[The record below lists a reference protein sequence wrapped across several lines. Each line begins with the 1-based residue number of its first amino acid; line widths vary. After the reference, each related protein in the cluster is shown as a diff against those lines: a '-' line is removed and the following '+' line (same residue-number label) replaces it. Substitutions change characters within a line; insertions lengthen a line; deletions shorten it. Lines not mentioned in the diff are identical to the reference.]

1 MWGKFPPQ
9 KWRNMNES
17 INPQDTPDVVIV
29 HSPDYE
35 NWVFSSSHP
44 TQGRRFIN
52 GYNQVLAALSH
63 AEVETI
69 APRQATREELALV
82 HTQEYI
88 SEVLDQHSCEEWD
101 GKRPDLSTLA
111 STFVGGTLTA
121 LDCLLDGEVALAVHL
136 PGAKHHAQ
144 ADTSSGFCVFADF
157 AIAAK
162 IAVARGYKVAIFDYD
177 AHHGDGTEN
186 LCADDPNILTY
197 SVHEQGI
204 FPGTG
209 NSSDPDRHVYNRP
222 LDVSELNAK
231 ADQWSGSNFEHE
243 EALLEAGREFAE
255 LAAEFGA
262 DIIFIAAGADGHRD
276 DPLSHLQYSSD
287 ILIKLFCGI
296 LHIEKLAELPVLIG
310 GAGGY
315 RPDDATPQMWAAAVA
330 GVYAH
335 TELIET
341 AAMKAR
347 QAGGNA

>member
-9 KWRNMNES
+9 KWRNMTG
-17 INPQDTPDVVIV
+17 ITYLQDTPDVVIV

-52 GYNQVLAALSH
+52 GYNQVLATLSH

-186 LCADDPNILTY
+186 LCSDDPNILTY

-222 LDVSELNAK
+222 LNVSELNAEFE
-231 ADQWSGSNFEHE
+231 DGQFNFRHD
-243 EALLEAGREFAE
+243 EALVEAALEFARV
-255 LAAEFGA
+255 ASEFGA
-262 DIIFIAAGADGHRD
+262 EIIFIAAGADGHYE
-276 DPLSHLQYSSD
+276 DPLSNLQYHSEF
-287 ILIKLFCGI
+287 LIKVFGGI
-296 LHIEKLAELPVLIG
+296 FYRDELAKLPVLIG

-315 RPDDATPQMWAAAVA
+315 RPDDATPQMWAEAVSRVLESRSSA
-330 GVYAH
+330 P
-335 TELIET
+335 T
-341 AAMKAR
+341 AAMQAR
-347 QAGGNA
+347 QAGGNV

>member
-1 MWGKFPPQ
+1 MTG
-9 KWRNMNES
+9 
-17 INPQDTPDVVIV
+17 ITYLQDVTDVVIV

-35 NWVFSSSHP
+35 NWVFNPSHP

-69 APRQATREELALV
+69 EPREATREELALV

-111 STFVGGTLTA
+111 STFVGGTITA
-121 LDCLLDGEVALAVHL
+121 LEALLDGDTALAVHL

-222 LDVSELNAK
+222 LDIALLNTQ
-231 ADQWSGSNFEHE
+231 ADKWGGWNLEHDD
-243 EALLEAGREFAE
+243 ALLEAGREFAE
-255 LAAEFGA
+255 LAAKFGA

-287 ILIKLFCGI
+287 ALSGLFCGI
-296 LHIEKLAELPVLIG
+296 FPKDKSAKLPVLIG

-335 TELIET
+335 TEHVLT
-341 AAMKAR
+341 PAMQAR

>member
-1 MWGKFPPQ
+1 MT
-9 KWRNMNES
+9 ES
-17 INPQDTPDVVIV
+17 ISQQVTPDVVIV
-29 HSPDYE
+29 HSPEYE
-35 NWVFSSSHP
+35 NWVFNPSHP

-52 GYNQVLAALSH
+52 GYNQVLAALSN
-63 AEVETI
+63 AEVETVE
-69 APRQATREELALV
+69 PRLAIREELALV

-121 LDCLLDGEVALAVHL
+121 LEALLDGVTATAVHL

-157 AIAAK
+157 SIAAK

-186 LCADDPNILTY
+186 LCAHDPNILTY

-209 NSSDPDRHVYNRP
+209 NSSDPARHVYNRP
-222 LDVSELNAK
+222 LNVAEIDAEFE
-231 ADQWSGSNFEHE
+231 DGQFNFRHD
-243 EALLEAGREFAE
+243 EALIMAALEFAG
-255 LAAEFGA
+255 LASEFGA
-262 DIIFIAAGADGHRD
+262 DIIFIAAGADGHHE
-276 DPLSHLQYSSD
+276 DPLSHLQYHSEL
-287 ILIKLFCGI
+287 LIKVFGGI
-296 LHIEKLAELPVLIG
+296 FSNESMAALPLLIG

-315 RPDDATPQMWAAAVA
+315 RPDDATPQMWAEAVSRA
-330 GVYAH
+330 VECRSG
-335 TELIET
+335 LLT
-341 AAMKAR
+341 AAMHAR
-347 QAGGNA
+347 EARDRF

>member
-1 MWGKFPPQ
+1 MTGITYPQ
-9 KWRNMNES
+9 G
-17 INPQDTPDVVIV
+17 TPDVVIV
-29 HSPDYE
+29 HNPDYE
-35 NWVFSSSHP
+35 NWVFNPSHP

-82 HTQEYI
+82 HTQEYF
-88 SEVLDQHSCEEWD
+88 SEVLDQHLCEEWD

-121 LDCLLDGEVALAVHL
+121 LDCLLDGEVATAVHL

-157 AIAAK
+157 SIAAK

-197 SVHEQGI
+197 SVHEKGI
-204 FPGTG
+204 FPFTG
-209 NSSDPDRHVYNRP
+209 NSSDPARQVYNRP
-222 LDVSELNAK
+222 LNVSELNAELEEG
-231 ADQWSGSNFEHE
+231 QFNFRHD
-243 EALLEAGREFAE
+243 EALVGAALEFAR
-255 LAAEFGA
+255 LASEFGA
-262 DIIFIAAGADGHRD
+262 DILFIAAGADGHHE
-276 DPLSHLQYSSD
+276 DPLSHLQYHSEF
-287 ILIKLFCGI
+287 LIKVFGGI
-296 LHIEKLAELPVLIG
+296 FSHDSLAALPVLIG

-315 RPDDATPQMWAAAVA
+315 RPDDATPEMWAEAVSKA
-330 GVYAH
+330 VDARH
-335 TELIET
+335 NTVT
-341 AAMKAR
+341 APMKAR
-347 QAGGNA
+347 KAGGNA

>member
-1 MWGKFPPQ
+1 MT
-9 KWRNMNES
+9 ES
-17 INPQDTPDVVIV
+17 INQQGTPDVVIV

-35 NWVFSSSHP
+35 NWVFSSIHP

-52 GYNQVLAALSH
+52 GYNQVLAALSNVK
-63 AEVETI
+63 VETVE
-69 APRQATREELALV
+69 PRLATREELALV

-88 SEVLDQHSCEEWD
+88 SEVLDQYSCEEWE
-101 GKRPDLSTLA
+101 GKRADLSTLA

-121 LDCLLDGEVALAVHL
+121 LDCLLDGEVATAVHL

-186 LCADDPNILTY
+186 LCAHDPNILTY

-209 NSSDPDRHVYNRP
+209 NSSDPARHVYNRP
-222 LDVSELNAK
+222 LNIAELDAEFEEG
-231 ADQWSGSNFEHE
+231 QFNFRHD
-243 EALLEAGREFAE
+243 EALVMAASEFAR
-255 LAAEFGA
+255 LAADFGA
-262 DIIFIAAGADGHRD
+262 DILFIAAGADGHYT
-276 DPLSHLQYSSD
+276 DPLSHLQYHSGN
-287 ILIKLFCGI
+287 LIKVFGGI
-296 LHIEKLAELPVLIG
+296 FNRESLSALPLLIG

-315 RPDDATPQMWAAAVA
+315 RPDDATPEMWAEAVSRA
-330 GVYAH
+330 
-335 TELIET
+335 IECRSSLPT
-341 AAMKAR
+341 AAMQAR
-347 QAGGNA
+347 QAGEGF

>member
-9 KWRNMNES
+9 KWRNMTES

-63 AEVETI
+63 AEVETM

-222 LDVSELNAK
+222 LDVSELNAEFE
-231 ADQWSGSNFEHE
+231 DGQFNFRHD
-243 EALLEAGREFAE
+243 EALVEAALEFARV
-255 LAAEFGA
+255 ATEFGA
-262 DIIFIAAGADGHRD
+262 EIIFIAAGADGHYE
-276 DPLSHLQYSSD
+276 DPLSNLQYHSGF
-287 ILIKLFCGI
+287 LIKVFGGI
-296 LHIEKLAELPVLIG
+296 FYRDELAKLPVLIG

-315 RPDDATPQMWAAAVA
+315 RPDDATPQMWAEAVSRVVESRSSA
-330 GVYAH
+330 P
-335 TELIET
+335 T
-341 AAMKAR
+341 AAMQAR

>member
-1 MWGKFPPQ
+1 MT
-9 KWRNMNES
+9 ES
-17 INPQDTPDVVIV
+17 INPQGTPDVVIV

-35 NWVFSSSHP
+35 NWVFDPSHP

-69 APRQATREELALV
+69 EPREATREELALV

-88 SEVLDQHSCEEWD
+88 GEVLDQHSCEEWD

-111 STFVGGTLTA
+111 STFVGGTITA
-121 LDCLLDGEVALAVHL
+121 LEALLDGVTALAVHL

-222 LDVSELNAK
+222 LDIAELDAEFE
-231 ADQWSGSNFEHE
+231 DSQFNFRHD
-243 EALLEAGREFAE
+243 EALVLAALEFAR
-255 LAAEFGA
+255 LASEFGA
-262 DIIFIAAGADGHRD
+262 DIIFFAAGADGHHQ
-276 DPLSHLQYSSD
+276 DPLSHLQYHNGN
-287 ILIKLFCGI
+287 LIKVFGGI
-296 LHIEKLAELPVLIG
+296 FSHAELATLPVLIG

-315 RPDDATPQMWAAAVA
+315 RPDDATPEMWAEAVSRA
-330 GVYAH
+330 V
-335 TELIET
+335 ECRPRVKT
-341 AAMKAR
+341 AAMQTR
-347 QAGGNA
+347 LAGSCP

>member
-1 MWGKFPPQ
+1 MK
-9 KWRNMNES
+9 ES
-17 INPQDTPDVVIV
+17 INRQGTPDVVIV

-35 NWVFSSSHP
+35 NWIFSSSHP

-52 GYNQVLAALSH
+52 GYNQVLAAVNN
-63 AEVETI
+63 ANVATVE
-69 APRQATREELALV
+69 PRLATREELALV
-82 HTQEYI
+82 HTQDYI

-121 LDCLLDGEVALAVHL
+121 LEALLDGETATAVHL

-209 NSSDPDRHVYNRP
+209 NCSDPERHVYNRP
-222 LDVSELNAK
+222 LNVNELNAEFE
-231 ADQWSGSNFEHE
+231 DGQFNFRHD
-243 EALLEAGREFAE
+243 EALVGAALEFAR
-255 LAAEFGA
+255 LASEFGA
-262 DIIFIAAGADGHRD
+262 DILFIAAGADGHHT
-276 DPLSHLQYSSD
+276 DPLSHLQYHSEY
-287 ILIKLFCGI
+287 LIKVFGGI
-296 LHIEKLAELPVLIG
+296 FSQAGLAALPVLIG

-315 RPDDATPQMWAAAVA
+315 RPDDATPEMWAEAVSKTSESRPNA
-330 GVYAH
+330 I
-335 TELIET
+335 TT
-341 AAMKAR
+341 PMKAR
-347 QAGGNA
+347 QAGSCF